1 MYDDCTT
8 PRMFEPP
15 WTAANMSPTDLIR
28 PGRPGEGL
36 TEAKYVDMARLTHS
50 VLKAWAESVLL
61 TEGPSG
67 ILITAANSLGRELL
81 AALEIPDGARILAIN
96 SLLTKDNHTT
106 DEPGGT
112 VWEAVAE
119 VHRVVNTGGIIV
131 MIIDGPDG
139 RRHHRYVVTS
149 PSGMVARSGEPTAK
163 AS

>member
-1 MYDDCTT
+1 
-8 PRMFEPP
+8 
-15 WTAANMSPTDLIR
+15 MSPADLIHT
-28 PGRPGEGL
+28 GRPGEGL
-36 TEAKYVDMARLTHS
+36 SEAKYVDMDRLTHAT
-50 VLKAWAESVLL
+50 LEAWAASVLL

-67 ILITAANSLGRELL
+67 ILVNAISPLGRELL

-96 SLLTKDNHTT
+96 SLLTKQNNAG

-131 MIIDGPDG
+131 LIIDGPDG

-149 PSGMVARSGEPTAK
+149 PSTVSERQPTAK